1 MMTSAALLGI
11 DSCPM
16 EGFDLDKVTEILVK
30 KMLSIRNIS
39 HHQLWLHLVIEKKN
53 QKIKFVN
60 LPKTLLNGF
69 NIGLKRE

>member
-1 MMTSAALLGI
+1 MMTSRIIRI

-53 QKIKFVN
+53 Q
-60 LPKTLLNGF
+60 
-69 NIGLKRE
+69 R